1 MLYFLTRRRSS
12 LSWQASQDTRSA
24 LAGGIIKIARN
35 RASLRPFHTLALIM
49 TMPEP
54 HPQITAPR
62 PAAAARRPHSHGA
75 FLLLSLLVTLNAC
88 TSVPLPPWPSQGT
101 APQPEPAT
109 ASVAAPV
116 PAAVAVAQPVPLR
129 STVLVAPAT
138 DAPYSAAVAAR
149 FPAPSVIYNTPGLQE
164 GRSSFSSNAEI
175 QTWLRDLSASAS
187 SATGLKA
194 AVLNIGQS
202 QRGEAIEALVLTRA
216 TGTDAA
222 ALLALGRPTVLLLGQ
237 QHGDEPAGSE
247 ALLVVARELSQGLLR
262 PLLERI
268 NVIIVPR
275 ANPDGSADGK
285 RATSGGLD
293 MNRDHLLLNTPE
305 AQALARLARD
315 YRPTVVVDA
324 HEYTV
329 VGRFLQ
335 KFDAIQK
342 YDALLQYATT
352 ANQPEFLT
360 KASEEWYRRPLLA
373 ALTAQGLST
382 EWYYT
387 TSADLAD
394 KKVSMGGTQPDTGRN
409 INGLKNSISLLI
421 ETRGVGLG
429 RLHIQR
435 RVHTHVSAISSV
447 LASTAQRASE
457 LGQLQPYIEKEL
469 SAQACKEE
477 AVVEAGPT
485 LTQYELLMLDPVTG
499 ADKAIKVE
507 WNSALTLRKL
517 KTRVRPCGYWLSASS
532 KTAVERLRLHG
543 VQVLRV
549 LEPSS
554 MLGDMYRETARPA
567 GTRQDVRGSI
577 TDAGQIVKTEVAL
590 VRGVID
596 APPGSYYVPLSQP
609 LANLVMAALEPDTQN
624 SYFANQLIDSL
635 ASAARV
641 MSEPAVKAE
650 ALP

>member
-1 MLYFLTRRRSS
+1 
-12 LSWQASQDTRSA
+12 
-24 LAGGIIKIARN
+24 
-35 RASLRPFHTLALIM
+35 
-49 TMPEP
+49 
-54 HPQITAPR
+54 
-62 PAAAARRPHSHGA
+62 
-75 FLLLSLLVTLNAC
+75 V
-88 TSVPLPPWPSQGT
+88 SVP
-101 APQPEPAT
+101 AT
-109 ASVAAPV
+109 
-116 PAAVAVAQPVPLR
+116 VAVAQPVPIR
-129 STVLVAPAT
+129 SAVVAAPVAE
-138 DAPYSAAVAAR
+138 APYSAAVAAR
-149 FPAPSVIYNTPGLQE
+149 FPAPSVVYSTPGLQE
-164 GRSSFSSNAEI
+164 GRSSFTSNAEI
-175 QTWLRDLSASAS
+175 QTWLRDLTASA
-187 SATGLKA
+187 AGAPGLKA

-202 QRGEAIEALVLTRA
+202 QRGEVLEALVLSRA

-222 ALLALGRPTVLLLGQ
+222 ALLASGRPTVLLLGQ

-275 ANPDGSADGK
+275 ANPDGSADSK
-285 RATSGGLD
+285 RTTSGGLD

-305 AQALARLARD
+305 AQALARLTRD

-352 ANQPEFLT
+352 ANIPEFLT

-373 ALTAQGLST
+373 ALNAQGLSNQ
-382 EWYYT
+382 WYYT

-394 KKVSMGGTQPDTGRN
+394 KTISMGGTQPDTGRN
-409 INGLKNSISLLI
+409 INGLKNTVSLLI
-421 ETRGVGLG
+421 ETRGIGIG

-485 LTQYELLMLDPVTG
+485 PTQFELLMLDPVSG
-499 ADKAIKVE
+499 ADKALKVE
-507 WNSALTLRKL
+507 WNSALTLRKV

-554 MLGDMYRETARPA
+554 MLGDIYRETARSA
-567 GTRQDVRGSI
+567 GVRQDVRGSI
-577 TDAGQIVKTEVAL
+577 LDAGQIVKTEVAL

-596 APPGSYYVPLSQP
+596 APSGSYYVSLRQPLS
-609 LANLVMAALEPDTQN
+609 NLVMAALEPDTQN
-624 SYFANQLIDSL
+624 SYFANQLIDNL

-641 MSEPAVKAE
+641 MSEPTAKTE
-650 ALP
+650 ELP